1 MKTSLTFLG
10 TFLLLGCISMFIPT
24 SFGNEPVAEQAT
36 VLNATVTVGEPT
48 INTPA
53 DISEYLQEV
62 YQK

>member
-1 MKTSLTFLG
+1 
-10 TFLLLGCISMFIPT
+10 MFIPT